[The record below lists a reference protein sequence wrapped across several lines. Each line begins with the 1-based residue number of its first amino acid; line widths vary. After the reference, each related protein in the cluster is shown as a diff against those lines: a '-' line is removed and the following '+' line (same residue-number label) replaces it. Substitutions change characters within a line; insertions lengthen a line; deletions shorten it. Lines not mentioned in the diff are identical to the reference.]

1 MQGAAHAA
9 GRACVFI
16 LSMMFR
22 ELLMPVFRGSM
33 QASTQRRGHGDA
45 LGVPAQNL
53 CPGWRLLL
61 LICLLGCALPVL
73 AAPDW
78 KHWQA
83 EFSRLQRSSLPEE
96 AVRAQFDTLKAQLPP
111 DPPYAVQRELAKVRI
126 QLADTHEKT
135 SEERKALRE
144 LALRNGDRDTA
155 YLMQIGDIFDSH
167 SDDNI
172 EVSLRALD
180 QVRLDT
186 HSVSAE
192 VRETMAM
199 AYAYMYWDVG
209 SFELALRHLLE
220 AWNLR
225 REVEDVDPALI
236 VERAET
242 LARLYVDMSD
252 VSQALVMLDRA
263 DRDMPSSI
271 SLRQRTHLVATRG
284 AAYRLSGRVKD
295 AVDLMLPWLDRM
307 PKGDPTNATQRL
319 RQELARA
326 YLQLGQTER
335 AKAVATAM
343 IDASASGSPYFKA
356 EGEILQGA
364 ADAALGH
371 VDAGLATMQIG
382 LDYFE
387 KAAHIVALQEGLR
400 RKVEVLSAANRDHEA
415 FVTLK
420 KQHDLML
427 RMYDS
432 NRAHGVASLQV
443 EEGIAR
449 REREIR
455 DLSSAN
461 TLQQARLE
469 QERTRNVALL
479 LASLLAIG
487 LVVLLALLL
496 YASRQQ
502 RKALWKDALT
512 GAFNR
517 HYFPHWL
524 RKPRQHAGM
533 VRAVALLDLD
543 HFKTINDRHG
553 HAAGDAVLHQV
564 GHRLREGI
572 DKHGEVFRWGGEEF
586 LLVQDLPVQTDV
598 EGWLRGLLGAF
609 GPAISH
615 AGESLQVSASI
626 GCVLIPISAKPDA
639 NTFECASRI
648 ADLDMYQAK
657 TEGRGRAVWLV
668 MTDAGN
674 NAWPWIFNINSD
686 TVRNWQAKGWLDART
701 VLPQGQR

>member
-479 LASLLAIG
+479 
-487 LVVLLALLL
+487 
-496 YASRQQ
+496 
-502 RKALWKDALT
+502 
-512 GAFNR
+512 
-517 HYFPHWL
+517 
-524 RKPRQHAGM
+524 
-533 VRAVALLDLD
+533 DLD
-543 HFKTINDRHG
+543 HFKTINDRH
-553 HAAGDAVLHQV
+553 
-564 GHRLREGI
+564 
-572 DKHGEVFRWGGEEF
+572 RWGGEEF

-648 ADLDMYQAK
+648 ADLGMYQAK

-674 NAWPWIFNINSD
+674 NAWPWIFNITSD